1 MIHTFISV
9 LLFAVA
15 HLTFATSGNFR
26 EVTTLAGTSVTVPEG
41 NAVIG
46 TEGTAV
52 ISPEGNAVPATE
64 GIIVISPEAPAPLT
78 GKADCSSCTI
88 YRSYVSGNMELWKK
102 GMQELQEQFSR
113 SRDACTLYTLAEAR
127 YGYIGYFLGR
137 DEKDAAKPL
146 VETFAGEIEQLASF
160 PEYRAEAEAF
170 RLALLGFRM
179 GLNPTRAVT
188 LGPKALKQLE
198 TALAVGQSTAVVWI
212 EKANSEAHM
221 PAFAGGSKEKAAAS
235 FREAIRLFETGTGPS
250 ECSWRYLN
258 TMVLLG
264 QLLER
269 MDDYSGAREA
279 YLRALK
285 REPGFQWVRDELLP
299 AVEKKLK

>member
-1 MIHTFISV
+1 MIRTFISV
-9 LLFAVA
+9 LLFTVA
-15 HLTFATSGNFR
+15 HLTFATAGIVQT
-26 EVTTLAGTSVTVPEG
+26 VTTGAGTSVTVPEG
-41 NAVIG
+41 NAATATGENTVSS
-46 TEGTAV
+46 TDGTAV
-52 ISPEGNAVPATE
+52 ISNEGTGALPAR
-64 GIIVISPEAPAPLT
+64 S
-78 GKADCSSCTI
+78 DCSSCTI
-88 YRSYVSGNMELWKK
+88 YRGYVSGNMELWKK
-102 GMQELQEQFSR
+102 GMEELQEQFSR
-113 SRDACTLYTLAEAR
+113 SQDACILYTLAEAR

-137 DEKDAAKPL
+137 DDKDAAKPL
-146 VETFAGEIEQLASF
+146 VETFAGEIEKLASF

-179 GLNPTRAVT
+179 GLNPARAVT

-198 TALAVGQSTAVVWI
+198 TAMAVGQSTAVTWI

-235 FREAIRLFETGTGPS
+235 FREALRLFETGTGPS

-269 MDDYSGAREA
+269 MEDYSGAREA
-279 YLRALK
+279 YLKALK
-285 REPGFQWVRDELLP
+285 REPDFQWVRNELLP